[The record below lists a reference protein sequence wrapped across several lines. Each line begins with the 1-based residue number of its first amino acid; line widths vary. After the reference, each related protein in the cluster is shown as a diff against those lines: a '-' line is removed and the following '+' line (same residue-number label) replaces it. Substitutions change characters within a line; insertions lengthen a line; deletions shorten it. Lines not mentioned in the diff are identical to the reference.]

1 MEAKGGLLDDSAE
14 KGHAVGEDEADE
26 GSALPPGKQSKCA
39 VFSKDD
45 SFYSG
50 PLTCQSSLVVAG
62 ISFVRLKK
70 QL

>member
-26 GSALPPGKQSKCA
+26 GSALPPGKQNKCA
-39 VFSKDD
+39 VFSN
-45 SFYSG
+45 SG
-50 PLTCQSSLVVAG
+50 PLTCQSSLVVAVF
-62 ISFVRLKK
+62 SFVRLKK